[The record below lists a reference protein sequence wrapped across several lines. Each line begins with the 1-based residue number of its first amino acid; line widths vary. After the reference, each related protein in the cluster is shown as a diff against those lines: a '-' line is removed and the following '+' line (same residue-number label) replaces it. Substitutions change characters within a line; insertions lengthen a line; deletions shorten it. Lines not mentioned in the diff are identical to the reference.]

1 MPREGFEVETKLVIK
16 DGQRFVQIP
25 ESFVLVGEEIFVRQ
39 EKDGVITV
47 YPRSKEGWAAWN
59 DFNPLLDFPDD
70 EEMEEPNE
78 NAQ

>member
-1 MPREGFEVETKLVIK
+1 MPWEIFEVETKLVIK

-47 YPRSKEGWAAWN
+47 YPRSKDGWAALK
-59 DFNPLLDFPDD
+59 DFHPLWDFPDD
-70 EEMEEPNE
+70 EDVEEAE
-78 NAQ
+78 QNA